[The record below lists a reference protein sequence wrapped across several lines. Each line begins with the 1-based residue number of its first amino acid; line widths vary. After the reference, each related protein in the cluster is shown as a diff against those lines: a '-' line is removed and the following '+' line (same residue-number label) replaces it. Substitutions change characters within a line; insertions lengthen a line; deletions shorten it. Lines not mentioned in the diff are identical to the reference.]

1 MRVRLLRVTETIF
14 EWDRLGTERIK
25 QAWESETDNKGVRQ
39 WSKQWESETDR
50 RPNLNTW
57 HSGSVSAAPVIWC
70 FFSPSLSL
78 SDAEGLWKGS
88 TERYSFLGK
97 ETLETAPIKAQN
109 PDDWSQ
115 RCSST
120 DSHYWSAAEH
130 SLMSP
135 VHCASRELKPKQ
147 ELHVKKSSKRFT
159 ETHTRSWFTTASHA
173 RTTQGIVSEF

>member
-1 MRVRLLRVTETIF
+1 MAKIEKVRQAMQHTGRLRERDTDNESQTVESDRDNIWVRQAGHWENKTGMR
-14 EWDRLGTERIK
+14 EWDRQQRSKTVK
-25 QAWESETDNKGVRQ
+25 QAVRE
-39 WSKQWESETDR
+39 WDR
-50 RPNLNTW
+50 QTARTSILDTPAL
-57 HSGSVSAAPVIWC
+57 SVLLLSSDA
-70 FFSPSLSL
+70 FFPQSLSL

-120 DSHYWSAAEH
+120 DSHYWSAAER

-135 VHCASRELKPKQ
+135 VHCASRERKTQ
-147 ELHVKKSSKRFT
+147 
-159 ETHTRSWFTTASHA
+159 TRDT
-173 RTTQGIVSEF
+173 R